1 MQKEVIVDYNTELN
15 KELKLL
21 LKKSYQEL
29 SKIEKKSIK
38 LAFETARN
46 AHGNQVRKSGEPYI
60 FHPLKVARIVSEEIG
75 LGATSIIA
83 ALLHDVVEDTN
94 ITIDDVEILFGK
106 EVSKIVD
113 GLTKISKLSKDKRV
127 SIQAENFKKML
138 LSINDDVRVILIKIA
153 DRLHNMM
160 TLDFL
165 SVEKQ
170 VRISSETL
178 FIYAPLAHRIGMY
191 NIKTKLEDLSLKF
204 TEPDVYHGIEKK
216 IKESEKERL
225 KYIKNFSKK
234 LEGHL
239 KTQKIL
245 FRTEGRFKS
254 IFSIRKK
261 MQLKNKKFDEVFD
274 QFAVRIIYKSNQKN
288 EKFLAWKIYSIVT
301 DHFQP
306 NPTRLRDWISSPKS
320 TGYEALHITIVGPG
334 GKWIEVQ
341 IRSER
346 MHEIAEKGYAAHF
359 KYKSNSKN
367 ITEDGM
373 DKWLDKLRNIV
384 KANESDAIDFVND
397 FKLNLYSS
405 EIFVFTPMGD
415 LKSLPTNATPVDFA
429 FSIHS
434 EIGEKTRGSRVN
446 GKIVPLNF
454 KLNSGDQVEIITSET
469 AKPNASWLDFVVT
482 SKARSE
488 IRTSLRVEERKIAE
502 EGKELLRRKLKQM
515 KFNFSEK
522 IINALVSYFNLKTS
536 LDLFYRVGFGTID
549 NKMLK
554 SFAAEEKNRFFQ
566 LFKRRPSDKPKKNEL
581 HDENISSFYDL
592 LVFGKNYEKFE
603 YKLSPCCKPIPG
615 DGVFGFVSIN
625 DGIKVHKNDCPNAIS
640 LHSNYG
646 YRIINAKWIDSSKGF
661 FTGILKL
668 SGIDRIGLISE
679 VTNIISKSHNVDI
692 SQLNFDTENGTFSGE
707 IKLNVKKASKLVTLI
722 KKLEKINGID
732 KVVRD

>member
-216 IKESEKERL
+216 IKESEKERS

-261 MQLKNKKFDEVFD
+261 MQLKNKRYDEVFD

>member
-75 LGATSIIA
+75 LGAPSIIA

-261 MQLKNKKFDEVFD
+261 MQLKNKRYDEVFD

>member
-245 FRTEGRFKS
+245 FKTEGRFKS

>member
-1 MQKEVIVDYNTELN
+1 MQKEVIDDYNIELK

-29 SKIEKKSIK
+29 TKIEKKSIK
-38 LAFETARN
+38 LAFETAKN

-60 FHPLKVARIVSEEIG
+60 FHPLKVARIVSEDIG

-94 ITIDDVEILFGK
+94 ITLDDVEILFGK
-106 EVSKIVD
+106 EVSKIVE

-165 SVEKQ
+165 GIEKQ

-216 IKESEKERL
+216 IKESENERL

-359 KYKSNSKN
+359 KYKSNSKS
-367 ITEDGM
+367 ISEDGM

-592 LVFGKNYEKFE
+592 LVFGKNHEKFE

-625 DGIKVHKNDCPNAIS
+625 EGIKVHKNDCPNAIS

-707 IKLNVKKASKLVTLI
+707 IKLNVKKASKLITLI

>member
-1 MQKEVIVDYNTELN
+1 MQKEVLVDYNTELN

-216 IKESEKERL
+216 IKESENERL

-261 MQLKNKKFDEVFD
+261 MQLKNKRYDEVFD

>member
-216 IKESEKERL
+216 IKESENERL

>member
-1 MQKEVIVDYNTELN
+1 
-15 KELKLL
+15 
-21 LKKSYQEL
+21 
-29 SKIEKKSIK
+29 
-38 LAFETARN
+38 
-46 AHGNQVRKSGEPYI
+46 
-60 FHPLKVARIVSEEIG
+60 
-75 LGATSIIA
+75 
-83 ALLHDVVEDTN
+83 
-94 ITIDDVEILFGK
+94 
-106 EVSKIVD
+106 
-113 GLTKISKLSKDKRV
+113 
-127 SIQAENFKKML
+127 
-138 LSINDDVRVILIKIA
+138 
-153 DRLHNMM
+153 
-160 TLDFL
+160 
-165 SVEKQ
+165 
-170 VRISSETL
+170 
-178 FIYAPLAHRIGMY
+178 IYAPLAHRIGMY

-216 IKESEKERL
+216 IKESENERL

-320 TGYEALHITIVGPG
+320 TGYEALHITIVGPA

-359 KYKSNSKN
+359 KYKNNSKN

>member
-83 ALLHDVVEDTN
+83 ALLHEVVEDTN

-261 MQLKNKKFDEVFD
+261 MQLKNKRYDEVFD

-603 YKLSPCCKPIPG
+603 YKKAFSKKFKGGKYESSAQKSSALQWVKLLQLC
-615 DGVFGFVSIN
+615 
-625 DGIKVHKNDCPNAIS
+625 
-640 LHSNYG
+640 G
-646 YRIINAKWIDSSKGF
+646 Y
-661 FTGILKL
+661 
-668 SGIDRIGLISE
+668 
-679 VTNIISKSHNVDI
+679 
-692 SQLNFDTENGTFSGE
+692 
-707 IKLNVKKASKLVTLI
+707 KLNDKEYFLNLVIVEVAPNCPI
-722 KKLEKINGID
+722 KPAACQ
-732 KVVRD
+732 VVPDVN

>member
-38 LAFETARN
+38 LAFQTARN

-216 IKESEKERL
+216 IKESENERL

-320 TGYEALHITIVGPG
+320 TGYEALHITIVGPA

>member
-113 GLTKISKLSKDKRV
+113 GLTKISKLSKDRRV

-261 MQLKNKKFDEVFD
+261 MQLKNKRYDEVFD

>member
-38 LAFETARN
+38 LAFETAKN

-94 ITIDDVEILFGK
+94 ITIGDVEILFGK

-234 LEGHL
+234 LEVHL

-261 MQLKNKKFDEVFD
+261 MQLKNKRFDEVFD

-359 KYKSNSKN
+359 KYKNNSKN

>member
-1 MQKEVIVDYNTELN
+1 MQKEVRVDYNRELN

-191 NIKTKLEDLSLKF
+191 NVKTKLEDLSLKF

-216 IKESEKERL
+216 IKESEKERS
-225 KYIKNFSKK
+225 KYIKKFSKK

-261 MQLKNKKFDEVFD
+261 MQLKNKRYDEVFD

>member
-1 MQKEVIVDYNTELN
+1 
-15 KELKLL
+15 
-21 LKKSYQEL
+21 
-29 SKIEKKSIK
+29 
-38 LAFETARN
+38 
-46 AHGNQVRKSGEPYI
+46 
-60 FHPLKVARIVSEEIG
+60 
-75 LGATSIIA
+75 
-83 ALLHDVVEDTN
+83 
-94 ITIDDVEILFGK
+94 
-106 EVSKIVD
+106 
-113 GLTKISKLSKDKRV
+113 
-127 SIQAENFKKML
+127 
-138 LSINDDVRVILIKIA
+138 
-153 DRLHNMM
+153 
-160 TLDFL
+160 
-165 SVEKQ
+165 
-170 VRISSETL
+170 
-178 FIYAPLAHRIGMY
+178 
-191 NIKTKLEDLSLKF
+191 
-204 TEPDVYHGIEKK
+204 
-216 IKESEKERL
+216 
-225 KYIKNFSKK
+225 
-234 LEGHL
+234 
-239 KTQKIL
+239 
-245 FRTEGRFKS
+245 
-254 IFSIRKK
+254 
-261 MQLKNKKFDEVFD
+261 
-274 QFAVRIIYKSNQKN
+274 
-288 EKFLAWKIYSIVT
+288 
-301 DHFQP
+301 
-306 NPTRLRDWISSPKS
+306 
-320 TGYEALHITIVGPG
+320 
-334 GKWIEVQ
+334 
-341 IRSER
+341 

-359 KYKSNSKN
+359 KYKNNSKN

-405 EIFVFTPMGD
+405 EIFVFTPLGD

-488 IRTSLRVEERKIAE
+488 IRTSLRVEEREIAE

>member
-1 MQKEVIVDYNTELN
+1 MQKEVIDDYNIELK

-29 SKIEKKSIK
+29 TKIEKKSIK
-38 LAFETARN
+38 LAFETAKN

-94 ITIDDVEILFGK
+94 ITLDDVEILFGK

-165 SVEKQ
+165 GIEKQ

-216 IKESEKERL
+216 IKESENERL

-359 KYKSNSKN
+359 KYKSNSKS
-367 ITEDGM
+367 ISEDGM

-469 AKPNASWLDFVVT
+469 ARPNASWLDFVVT

-488 IRTSLRVEERKIAE
+488 IRASLRVKERKIAE

-625 DGIKVHKNDCPNAIS
+625 EGIKVHKNDCPNAIS

-646 YRIINAKWIDSSKGF
+646 YRIINAKWIDSSKEF

-679 VTNIISKSHNVDI
+679 VTNIISKTHNVDI

-707 IKLNVKKASKLVTLI
+707 IKLNVKKASKLITLI

>member
-94 ITIDDVEILFGK
+94 IAIDDVEILFGK

-216 IKESEKERL
+216 IKESENERL

-320 TGYEALHITIVGPG
+320 TGYEALHITIVGPA

>member
-1 MQKEVIVDYNTELN
+1 MQKEVIDDYNLELN

-234 LEGHL
+234 LEVHL

-261 MQLKNKKFDEVFD
+261 MQLKNKRYDEVFD

>member
-75 LGATSIIA
+75 LGAPSIIA

-261 MQLKNKKFDEVFD
+261 MQLKNKRYDEVFD

-566 LFKRRPSDKPKKNEL
+566 LFKR
-581 HDENISSFYDL
+581 
-592 LVFGKNYEKFE
+592 
-603 YKLSPCCKPIPG
+603 
-615 DGVFGFVSIN
+615 
-625 DGIKVHKNDCPNAIS
+625 
-640 LHSNYG
+640 
-646 YRIINAKWIDSSKGF
+646 
-661 FTGILKL
+661 
-668 SGIDRIGLISE
+668 
-679 VTNIISKSHNVDI
+679 
-692 SQLNFDTENGTFSGE
+692 
-707 IKLNVKKASKLVTLI
+707 
-722 KKLEKINGID
+722 
-732 KVVRD
+732 

>member
-261 MQLKNKKFDEVFD
+261 MQLKNKRFDEVFD

-359 KYKSNSKN
+359 KYKNNSKN

>member
-38 LAFETARN
+38 LAFETAKN

-75 LGATSIIA
+75 LGAKSIIA

-234 LEGHL
+234 LEVHL

-359 KYKSNSKN
+359 KYKNNSKN

>member
-1 MQKEVIVDYNTELN
+1 MQKEVIDDYNTELN

-234 LEGHL
+234 LEVHL

-359 KYKSNSKN
+359 KYKSSSKN
-367 ITEDGM
+367 ITDDGM
-373 DKWLDKLRNIV
+373 DKWLDKLRKIV

-592 LVFGKNYEKFE
+592 LVFGKNYEKIE

-625 DGIKVHKNDCPNAIS
+625 EGIKVHKNDCPNAIS

>member
-1 MQKEVIVDYNTELN
+1 MQKEVLVDYNTELN

-94 ITIDDVEILFGK
+94 TTIDDVEILFGK

-216 IKESEKERL
+216 IKESENERL

-261 MQLKNKKFDEVFD
+261 MQLKNKRYDEVFD

>member
-216 IKESEKERL
+216 IKESENERL

-359 KYKSNSKN
+359 KYKNNSKN

>member
-1 MQKEVIVDYNTELN
+1 MQKEVIDDYNLELN

-38 LAFETARN
+38 LAFETAKN

-75 LGATSIIA
+75 LGAKSIIA

-216 IKESEKERL
+216 IKESENERL

-261 MQLKNKKFDEVFD
+261 MQLKNKRYDEVFD

-288 EKFLAWKIYSIVT
+288 
-301 DHFQP
+301 
-306 NPTRLRDWISSPKS
+306 
-320 TGYEALHITIVGPG
+320 
-334 GKWIEVQ
+334 
-341 IRSER
+341 
-346 MHEIAEKGYAAHF
+346 
-359 KYKSNSKN
+359 
-367 ITEDGM
+367 
-373 DKWLDKLRNIV
+373 
-384 KANESDAIDFVND
+384 
-397 FKLNLYSS
+397 
-405 EIFVFTPMGD
+405 
-415 LKSLPTNATPVDFA
+415 
-429 FSIHS
+429 
-434 EIGEKTRGSRVN
+434 
-446 GKIVPLNF
+446 
-454 KLNSGDQVEIITSET
+454 
-469 AKPNASWLDFVVT
+469 
-482 SKARSE
+482 
-488 IRTSLRVEERKIAE
+488 
-502 EGKELLRRKLKQM
+502 
-515 KFNFSEK
+515 
-522 IINALVSYFNLKTS
+522 
-536 LDLFYRVGFGTID
+536 
-549 NKMLK
+549 
-554 SFAAEEKNRFFQ
+554 
-566 LFKRRPSDKPKKNEL
+566 
-581 HDENISSFYDL
+581 
-592 LVFGKNYEKFE
+592 
-603 YKLSPCCKPIPG
+603 
-615 DGVFGFVSIN
+615 
-625 DGIKVHKNDCPNAIS
+625 
-640 LHSNYG
+640 
-646 YRIINAKWIDSSKGF
+646 
-661 FTGILKL
+661 
-668 SGIDRIGLISE
+668 
-679 VTNIISKSHNVDI
+679 
-692 SQLNFDTENGTFSGE
+692 
-707 IKLNVKKASKLVTLI
+707 
-722 KKLEKINGID
+722 
-732 KVVRD
+732 

>member
-1 MQKEVIVDYNTELN
+1 MQKEVLVDYNTELN

-216 IKESEKERL
+216 IKESENERL

-261 MQLKNKKFDEVFD
+261 MQLKNKRYDEVFD

-320 TGYEALHITIVGPG
+320 TGYEALHITIVGPA

>member
-1 MQKEVIVDYNTELN
+1 MQKEVINDFNIELN

-38 LAFETARN
+38 LAFETAKN

-234 LEGHL
+234 LEVHL

-261 MQLKNKKFDEVFD
+261 MQLKNKRYDEVFD

-359 KYKSNSKN
+359 KYKNNSKN

-732 KVVRD
+732 KVDRD

>member
-216 IKESEKERL
+216 IKESEKERS

-245 FRTEGRFKS
+245 FKTEGRFKS

>member
-1 MQKEVIVDYNTELN
+1 MQKEVIDDYNIELK

-29 SKIEKKSIK
+29 TKIEKKSIK
-38 LAFETARN
+38 LAFETAKN

-60 FHPLKVARIVSEEIG
+60 FHPLKVARIVSEDIG

-94 ITIDDVEILFGK
+94 ITLDDVEILFGK

-165 SVEKQ
+165 GIEKQ

-216 IKESEKERL
+216 IKESENERL

-359 KYKSNSKN
+359 KYKSNSKS
-367 ITEDGM
+367 ISEDGM

-592 LVFGKNYEKFE
+592 LVFGKNHEKFE

-625 DGIKVHKNDCPNAIS
+625 EGIKVHKNDCPNAIS

-707 IKLNVKKASKLVTLI
+707 IKLNVKKASKLITLI

>member
-1 MQKEVIVDYNTELN
+1 M
-15 KELKLL
+15 
-21 LKKSYQEL
+21 
-29 SKIEKKSIK
+29 
-38 LAFETARN
+38 
-46 AHGNQVRKSGEPYI
+46 
-60 FHPLKVARIVSEEIG
+60 
-75 LGATSIIA
+75 
-83 ALLHDVVEDTN
+83 
-94 ITIDDVEILFGK
+94 
-106 EVSKIVD
+106 
-113 GLTKISKLSKDKRV
+113 
-127 SIQAENFKKML
+127 
-138 LSINDDVRVILIKIA
+138 
-153 DRLHNMM
+153 
-160 TLDFL
+160 
-165 SVEKQ
+165 
-170 VRISSETL
+170 
-178 FIYAPLAHRIGMY
+178 
-191 NIKTKLEDLSLKF
+191 
-204 TEPDVYHGIEKK
+204 
-216 IKESEKERL
+216 
-225 KYIKNFSKK
+225 
-234 LEGHL
+234 EGHL

-261 MQLKNKKFDEVFD
+261 NAIKEQKRYDEVFD

>member
-1 MQKEVIVDYNTELN
+1 MQKEVIDDYNIELK

-29 SKIEKKSIK
+29 TKIEKKSIK
-38 LAFETARN
+38 LAFETAKN

-94 ITIDDVEILFGK
+94 ITLDDVEILFGK

-113 GLTKISKLSKDKRV
+113 GLTKISKLSKEKRV

-165 SVEKQ
+165 GIEKQ

-216 IKESEKERL
+216 IKESENDRL

-320 TGYEALHITIVGPG
+320 TGYEALHITIVGPS

-359 KYKSNSKN
+359 KYKSNSKS

-581 HDENISSFYDL
+581 HEENISSFYDL

-625 DGIKVHKNDCPNAIS
+625 EGIKVHKNDCPNAIS

>member
-1 MQKEVIVDYNTELN
+1 MQKEVIDDYNLELN

-38 LAFETARN
+38 LAFETAKN

-94 ITIDDVEILFGK
+94 ITIGDVEILFGK

-216 IKESEKERL
+216 IKESENERL

-488 IRTSLRVEERKIAE
+488 IRTSLRVEEREIAE

>member
-216 IKESEKERL
+216 IKESENERL

-274 QFAVRIIYKSNQKN
+274 QFAVRTIYKSNQKN

-320 TGYEALHITIVGPG
+320 TGYEALHITIVGPA

-359 KYKSNSKN
+359 KYKNNSKN

>member
-29 SKIEKKSIK
+29 SNIEKKSIK

-261 MQLKNKKFDEVFD
+261 MQLKNKRYDEVFD

-320 TGYEALHITIVGPG
+320 TGYEALHITIVGPA

-359 KYKSNSKN
+359 KYKNNSKN

>member
-261 MQLKNKKFDEVFD
+261 MQLKNKRYDEVFD

-320 TGYEALHITIVGPG
+320 TGYEALHITIVGPA

-359 KYKSNSKN
+359 KYKNNSKN

>member
-1 MQKEVIVDYNTELN
+1 
-15 KELKLL
+15 
-21 LKKSYQEL
+21 
-29 SKIEKKSIK
+29 
-38 LAFETARN
+38 
-46 AHGNQVRKSGEPYI
+46 
-60 FHPLKVARIVSEEIG
+60 
-75 LGATSIIA
+75 
-83 ALLHDVVEDTN
+83 
-94 ITIDDVEILFGK
+94 
-106 EVSKIVD
+106 
-113 GLTKISKLSKDKRV
+113 
-127 SIQAENFKKML
+127 
-138 LSINDDVRVILIKIA
+138 
-153 DRLHNMM
+153 
-160 TLDFL
+160 
-165 SVEKQ
+165 
-170 VRISSETL
+170 
-178 FIYAPLAHRIGMY
+178 
-191 NIKTKLEDLSLKF
+191 
-204 TEPDVYHGIEKK
+204 
-216 IKESEKERL
+216 
-225 KYIKNFSKK
+225 
-234 LEGHL
+234 
-239 KTQKIL
+239 
-245 FRTEGRFKS
+245 
-254 IFSIRKK
+254 
-261 MQLKNKKFDEVFD
+261 
-274 QFAVRIIYKSNQKN
+274 
-288 EKFLAWKIYSIVT
+288 
-301 DHFQP
+301 
-306 NPTRLRDWISSPKS
+306 
-320 TGYEALHITIVGPG
+320 
-334 GKWIEVQ
+334 
-341 IRSER
+341 

-367 ITEDGM
+367 IAEDGM

-625 DGIKVHKNDCPNAIS
+625 EGIKVHKNDCPNAIS

>member
-359 KYKSNSKN
+359 KYKNNSKN

>member
-261 MQLKNKKFDEVFD
+261 MQLKNKRYDEVFD

-359 KYKSNSKN
+359 KYKSNSKS